1 MLDFFL
7 NFILQF
13 RHRDNI
19 KRIMSQSK
27 NVNKKFKSL
36 LILCSKDE
44 YQNQELFLNF
54 ANQLNISSKRVTLV
68 ILSKK
73 NVVEIKKTPFIMY
86 FISKKSIGFFGKMP
100 DFSKK
105 LFKKKF
111 DLQINFFNYRS
122 FFYEFISASCM
133 SKLRVGFSKSNQ
145 QINDLILDIDLKQH
159 NLFLTETKVFLNS
172 ILNK

>member
-1 MLDFFL
+1 MIDLFL
-7 NFILQF
+7 NFILKF

-19 KRIMSQSK
+19 KRIRCQSK
-27 NVNKKFKSL
+27 NVNNKFKSL
-36 LILCSKDE
+36 LIICSKEE

-54 ANQLNISSKRVTLV
+54 ANQLNISSKKVTLV
-68 ILSKK
+68 VLSKK
-73 NVVEIKKTPFIMY
+73 ELVEIKKTPFTMY
-86 FISKKSIGFFGKMP
+86 LISKKSIGFFGKMS
-100 DFSKK
+100 DLNKE

-159 NLFLTETKVFLNS
+159 KLFLNETKIFLNA